1 VIKKNLEELDMQN
14 SEAQKPNEI
23 VRYVRLESLTVYEIS
38 EDELNNFEHGFPANL
53 LLSVALFLLG
63 AAITAMTTLLSVAIQ
78 STKIFCTFMIFTIIG
93 YVVGCVLL
101 VISII
106 QIRKTKLVGNAI
118 RNRARRCFAESQQL
132 IEGTTEDGK

>member
-1 VIKKNLEELDMQN
+1 MQN

-38 EDELNNFEHGFPANL
+38 EDELNNLEHGSPAPL

-63 AAITAMTTLLSVAIQ
+63 AAITAMATLLSVAIQ
-78 STKIFCTFMIFTIIG
+78 STRIFCTFMIFTVIG
-93 YVVGCVLL
+93 YVVGGVLL
-101 VISII
+101 VVSII
-106 QIRKTKLVGNAI
+106 QIRKTKTVGNAI